1 MRPELRFETKTMK
14 AGGFGESTSAPD
26 LAGKA
31 YE

>member
-1 MRPELRFETKTMK
+1 MRPELRFEMK
-14 AGGFGESTSAPD
+14 AGGFGESTSVPD